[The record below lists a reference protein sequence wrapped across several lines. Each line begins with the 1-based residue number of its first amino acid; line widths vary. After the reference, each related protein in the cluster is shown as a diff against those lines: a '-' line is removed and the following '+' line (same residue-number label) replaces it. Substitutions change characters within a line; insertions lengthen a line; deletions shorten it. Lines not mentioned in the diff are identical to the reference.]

1 MPDDRASEYRDK
13 QQGGDDPFA
22 IVTQQLR
29 RGEKSVWTE
38 RPAPLAR
45 ARSRLMIFL
54 FGIPFFA
61 FAVSWTISAG
71 QSGDAIFPL
80 FGIPFMVIGAGLLL
94 SPVWSY
100 WEAKNW
106 LIYAITDQR
115 ILIIRTFPRHK
126 VESFEPDDI
135 TKLERTTKP
144 DGSGNVIFAE
154 EERRG
159 KNGTYMVPRGF
170 YGVPEAM
177 RVEDAVMQLR
187 NSGANT

>member
-1 MPDDRASEYRDK
+1 MADDRASEYRN
-13 QQGGDDPFA
+13 QRQGGGDPFA
-22 IVTQQLR
+22 VVSAQLR
-29 RGEKSVWTE
+29 RGEHAVWTE
-38 RPAPLAR
+38 RPAPMAR
-45 ARSRLMIFL
+45 ARSRLKIFL
-54 FGIPFFA
+54 FGIPFFC
-61 FAVSWTISAG
+61 FAVFWTATAA
-71 QSGDAIFPL
+71 QSGDALFPL

-94 SPVWSY
+94 APMWSY
-100 WEAKNW
+100 WEARNW

-126 VESFEPDDI
+126 VESFEPADI

-177 RVEDAVMQLR
+177 RVEESVIKLR
-187 NSGANT
+187 NSGDEG

>member
-1 MPDDRASEYRDK
+1 MS
-13 QQGGDDPFA
+13 QGDLFG
-22 IVTQQLR
+22 IVTPQLR
-29 RGEKSVWTE
+29 RGEKAVWTE
-38 RPAPLAR
+38 RPQPMAR
-45 ARSRLMIFL
+45 AKSRLKIFL
-54 FGIPFFA
+54 FGIPFFG
-61 FAVSWTISAG
+61 FAIFWTVGAS
-71 QSGDAIFPL
+71 QSGDPVFPL
-80 FGIPFMVIGAGLLL
+80 FGIPFMLVGAALLL
-94 SPVWSY
+94 SPLWSY

-135 TKLERTTKP
+135 TKLERTTKA
-144 DGSGNVIFAE
+144 DGSGNIIFAE

-177 RVEDAVMQLR
+177 RVEEAVMELR
-187 NSGANT
+187 NSGDGG